1 MIPQKV
7 PIFGEEEASSC
18 YKYIKSGGF
27 LTEFKLTETFENMIC
42 QYTGAKHCICT
53 TSGTA
58 AINMVFKCLNL
69 KNKNVLVPNLTMI
82 ATPNAI
88 KDAGYNPI
96 FSDVDLTTHTI
107 NQPQNTDVGAIVHV
121 SLNGKAGNLD
131 KIIKFCNENNIILVE
146 DAAQSLGS
154 FYNGKHLGTF
164 GKVGI
169 ISFSHPKIIST
180 GQGGAVVTDDD
191 ELAFNIRKFK
201 DFGRISG
208 GLDIHDS
215 FGMNYKFTDLQASI
229 GIEQM
234 KKLPDRVEKMR
245 QIFKWY
251 VEEGLN
257 IEQVN
262 QIGWTPWFIEY
273 KTNTRDEL
281 FNYLKDNQVQ
291 SRKFYPPICDQ
302 TIYNSNEIF
311 ENSKSISYRT
321 LWLPSSINLSKED
334 VKYIVNLI
342 NAFEK
347 SRNT

>member
-1 MIPQKV
+1 
-7 PIFGEEEASSC
+7 
-18 YKYIKSGGF
+18 
-27 LTEFKLTETFENMIC
+27 
-42 QYTGAKHCICT
+42 
-53 TSGTA
+53 
-58 AINMVFKCLNL
+58 
-69 KNKNVLVPNLTMI
+69 
-82 ATPNAI
+82 
-88 KDAGYNPI
+88 
-96 FSDVDLTTHTI
+96 
-107 NQPQNTDVGAIVHV
+107 
-121 SLNGKAGNLD
+121 
-131 KIIKFCNENNIILVE
+131 
-146 DAAQSLGS
+146 
-154 FYNGKHLGTF
+154 
-164 GKVGI
+164 
-169 ISFSHPKIIST
+169 
-180 GQGGAVVTDDD
+180 
-191 ELAFNIRKFK
+191 
-201 DFGRISG
+201 
-208 GLDIHDS
+208 
-215 FGMNYKFTDLQASI
+215 MNYKFTDLQASI